1 VADCLSD
8 GGDGKGECG
17 AGHAAGINAHVQNDM
32 SFVLAALSLRNQR
45 GVSRKPDHDMF
56 NVVLKH
62 A

>member
-1 VADCLSD
+1 MAAT
-8 GGDGKGECG
+8 GKVN
-17 AGHAAGINAHVQNDM
+17 AAQDMLLGSTHVQNDM